1 MTPTL
6 WFVHGWG
13 FDASVCHRLA
23 DALAGSLTDASID
36 PMPLGSQRRY
46 DAGYVGASLL
56 APPSEPFIAIAHS
69 FGMMR
74 VLKDLPAHC
83 VGIVCLNGFA
93 RFSAAPDFAAGTP
106 LRLIDRMLQRLR
118 QDPMG
123 VVNTFRAR
131 CGAEPYPVTT
141 ELNVDA
147 LFADLSALRDDDA
160 RAALAACPV
169 PIVVV
174 AAEDDPIVPP
184 AMTAMTFADQGAM
197 QVAMLAD
204 GGHVLP
210 LTRPD
215 DCADAVRRLVQS
227 LPAGQF
233 VALNGPASSPEASAN
248 PSQNVVIVNDMAPP
262 GSAP

>member
-1 MTPTL
+1 MTPAL

-13 FDASVCHRLA
+13 FDASVFDGLA
-23 DALAGSLTDASID
+23 DALAIPSID
-36 PMPLGSQRRY
+36 PVPFGPQRRY

-74 VLKDLPAHC
+74 VLKDLPTQC

-93 RFSAAPDFAAGTP
+93 RFSASPDFAAGTP

-141 ELNVDA
+141 ELDVDA
-147 LFADLSALRDDDA
+147 LFADLSALRDEDA

-174 AAEDDPIVPP
+174 AAEDDPIVSP

-197 QVAMLAD
+197 RVAMLAD

-210 LTRPD
+210 ITRPG
-215 DCADAVRRLVQS
+215 DCADAVRRLIES
-227 LPAGQF
+227 LRAGHI
-233 VALNGPASSPEASAN
+233 AAPNEPASSPKASAN
-248 PSQNVVIVNDMAPP
+248 RSQIGVIVNDMAPP